1 MFCQVWVNADLRDLS
16 CLIQY
21 RYMTTATL
29 EIYNILLSAG
39 VEQDKAEYL
48 ASEILTKTEAKET
61 LATKADIYKLA
72 LGQSALIIGAM
83 GVLLSIM
90 R

>member
-1 MFCQVWVNADLRDLS
+1 MSNYKSIALQEYSSLV
-16 CLIQY
+16 QY

-39 VEQDKAEYL
+39 VEREKAEYL

-72 LGQSALIIGAM
+72 LGQSGLIVGAIAL
-83 GVLLSIM
+83 LLSIM
-90 R
+90 G